1 MIELIERKGGT
12 EGKQLEE
19 VKMEFINGGRKEIWK
34 KKSSEIRMFE
44 KIDAR
49 IEQMEK
55 GQRKKECGSI

>member
-1 MIELIERKGGT
+1 
-12 EGKQLEE
+12 
-19 VKMEFINGGRKEIWK
+19 MEDEKKSGK

-55 GQRKKECGSI
+55 VQRKKECGSI